1 MHEQHPPPSDRQV
14 ALGLVLLKGPRG
26 GLFLM
31 SEVLLYMIGTQSI
44 GALHGGSFL
53 TRLVQ
58 ILQLTALKIPLK
70 ICV

>member
-1 MHEQHPPPSDRQV
+1 MAP
-14 ALGLVLLKGPRG
+14 GGG

-44 GALHGGSFL
+44 GALYGGSFL
-53 TRLVQ
+53 TLLVQ